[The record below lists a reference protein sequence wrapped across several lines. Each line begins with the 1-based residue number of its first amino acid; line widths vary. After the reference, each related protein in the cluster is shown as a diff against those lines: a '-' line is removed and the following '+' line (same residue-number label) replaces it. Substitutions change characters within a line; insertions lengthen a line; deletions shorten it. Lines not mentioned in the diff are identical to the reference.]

1 LPVPAG
7 AGRGGEPT
15 LDTGYLMLDKSEREF
30 LFQYPETSIW
40 HHVLSTEK
48 HGIFQKLD
56 TNVKMFVFEDS

>member
-1 LPVPAG
+1 
-7 AGRGGEPT
+7 
-15 LDTGYLMLDKSEREF
+15 MLDKSEREF